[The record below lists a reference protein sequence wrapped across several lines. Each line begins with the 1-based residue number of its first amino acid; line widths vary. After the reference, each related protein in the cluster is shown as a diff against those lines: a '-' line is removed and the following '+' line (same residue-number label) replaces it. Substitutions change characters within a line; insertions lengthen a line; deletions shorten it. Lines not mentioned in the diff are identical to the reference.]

1 MKLLMNMLFIA
12 LLISSGAATSADDSI
27 IVPLQGPPGI
37 QGPAGPVGPRGA
49 TGPQGPAG
57 PATKTVAVCAN
68 ASTTDS
74 SYCSCSGGKVIS
86 KTIASGPTGSCS
98 ITSETGVCSARGA
111 SNGTDNYA
119 GSCCVCSP
127 S

>member
-1 MKLLMNMLFIA
+1 MKFFMNMLFIA
-12 LLISSGAATSADDSI
+12 LLLSSGAATSADDSI

-57 PATKTVAVCAN
+57 PATKTVAVCAS
-68 ASTTDS
+68 ASLGS
-74 SYCSCSGGKVIS
+74 SNSCSCGGGKVIS
-86 KTIASGPTGSCS
+86 HTTAPGATGSCS
-98 ITSETGVCSARGA
+98 ITSETGSCSAYGA
-111 SNGTDNYA
+111 NSNF